1 VSFLPRKRVESIDE
15 LKSVYFIYGD
25 EELLV
30 EDALKRLRR
39 MVSAEADAD
48 FNIEVLDALEVGAER
63 VIDSAETVPLMS
75 SRRLVI
81 AREVDRL
88 SKKEQDILSAY
99 LERPNPATTLVL
111 VTHIPGP
118 GEHRDSKALK
128 RIEASALFKKGRS
141 AGEVMKFSIAGR
153 GRQQKTEDWVR
164 SQFEKRGKRIKP
176 EALQMLTDRVGRELR
191 DLEDAVER
199 LSLFASDKDTIE
211 VCDISEVV
219 VSAAEQPIF
228 ELVDAVADRRRDLSL
243 YLLNRLL
250 RQGESPERIFSLL
263 LRQFRLIARC
273 KSLSAEHD
281 FGVIASE
288 LGIPPFLVGK
298 CIQQSKKYSSDRLR
312 SSLGEFKRAQI
323 EMHSSGYIS
332 EPAYSAHVLETLIV
346 KVVG

>member
-1 VSFLPRKRVESIDE
+1 LPRKRIESIEE

-30 EDALKRLRR
+30 EEALKRLRG

-48 FNIEVLDALEVGAER
+48 FNIEVFNAPEVGAER
-63 VIDSAETVPLMS
+63 IVDCAETVPLMS

-81 AREVDRL
+81 ARDVDRL
-88 SKKEQDILSAY
+88 AKKEQDILAKY
-99 LERPNPATTLVL
+99 LERPNPATALVM

-118 GEHRDSKALK
+118 GEQRDSKALK
-128 RIEASALFKKGRS
+128 RIEASALFKNARS
-141 AGEVMKFSIAGR
+141 AGDVMKFSIAGR
-153 GRQQKTEDWVR
+153 GRQQKTEDWV
-164 SQFEKRGKRIKP
+164 SAQFKKRGKRIEP
-176 EALQMLTDRVGRELR
+176 EALQLLLNRVGRELR

-199 LSLFASDKDTIE
+199 LSLYTADKDTIE
-211 VCDISEVV
+211 VSDLSGVV

-273 KSLSAEHD
+273 KALSAEHD
-281 FGVIASE
+281 YGMIASE

-312 SSLGEFKRAQI
+312 SSLGEFKRAQV

-346 KVVG
+346 NVVG

>member
-1 VSFLPRKRVESIDE
+1 MPLPRKRVESIDE
-15 LKSVYFIYGD
+15 LKSVYLIYGD

-30 EDALKRLRR
+30 EDALKRLRSL
-39 MVSAEADAD
+39 VSAEADAD
-48 FNIEVLDALEVGAER
+48 FNIEVFDATEAGAER
-63 VIDSAETVPLMS
+63 IVDSAETVPLMS

-88 SKKEQDILSAY
+88 PKKEQEVLAAY

-118 GEHRDSKALK
+118 GEQRDSKALK

-153 GRQQKTEDWVR
+153 GRQQKTEDWLR
-164 SQFEKRGKRIKP
+164 SQFEKRGKRIDP
-176 EALQMLTDRVGRELR
+176 EALQMLMDRVGRELR

-199 LSLFASDKDTIE
+199 LSLFASAKDTIE
-211 VCDISEVV
+211 VEDLSEVV
-219 VSAAEQPIF
+219 VPAAEQPIF

-273 KSLSAEHD
+273 KSLSAEHEY
-281 FGVIASE
+281 GAIASE

-298 CIQQSKKYSSDRLR
+298 CIQQSRKYSSERLR
-312 SSLGEFKRAQI
+312 ESLGEFKRAQI
-323 EMHSSGYIS
+323 ELHSSGYIT

-346 KVVG
+346 NVVG